1 MANLHIE
8 NGKLL
13 SYITLVRYTN
23 GHIIQQLDHLD
34 E

>member
-8 NGKLL
+8 NAKLL
-13 SYITLVRYTN
+13 SYIPLVRYTN

>member
-1 MANLHIE
+1 MANWDIE
-8 NGKLL
+8 NGNLL